1 MNRPGHWLA
10 AFACAAPLCAAA
22 AVAAAP
28 PALYQNPLPVRLAG
42 GELAQNCAD
51 PAVLRDPRARKPT
64 WYLYCTSDPVSKRER
79 SGHEGDG
86 GWKFHMMPV
95 YRSGDLVHW
104 DFVADAF
111 TDRPQGLAAPT
122 SGLWAPEPVTMNGRY
137 YLYFTVTDVVDA
149 HSPEPGCGTDS
160 AIGVATSES
169 PAGPWRASR
178 APVVAP
184 QRAGPGC
191 AFHWVYDPKVVVDGD
206 RKYLYY
212 GSYGGGIWVRRLDD
226 DGMAVHGDAIRV
238 GADGRYEGT
247 DVVQHDGWWYLFAS
261 ATNCCNGPLTGYG
274 VFVGRARTPEGPFL
288 DRVGNDMA
296 KGRAGGTP
304 FLLQNGNRWVGPGHN
319 TVFPDAAGG
328 WWTIYHAIDQ
338 NEPFFSAKDKLT
350 RRLAMLDRIDW
361 VDGWP
366 VAGGGRAPND
376 GPMAAPIVTAGAAVP
391 PASTP
396 LPLPA
401 PLSDEQATLLWS
413 DTLRDPRLDE
423 RWQWLRPRA
432 DAALAAT
439 ADARGLVLPVEPGD
453 LYGDTNTASVLQAAL
468 PRSGDYRIEAELELD
483 VKEGA
488 SAQAGLVVMRDDD
501 NYVKLVELARGGL
514 RQVEFGKEMAP
525 VPPDWPRYGNTLA
538 GTPGRHTWLRLDVRR
553 DGDQERYTAYSSQDG
568 RAWVGG
574 AVWTHRLDKGRP
586 AARLGPARL
595 GLVAMGGS
603 GRALVTRIAV
613 SGLSRRIYDLHDR
626 VRKPLPG
633 LEAGR

>member
-1 MNRPGHWLA
+1 MTHSGHWLTA
-10 AFACAAPLCAAA
+10 LACALPLCAAA
-22 AVAAAP
+22 AASAATSAP
-28 PALYQNPLPVRLAG
+28 ATYQNPLPVRLAS

-64 WYLYCTSDPVSKRER
+64 WYLYCTSDPVSKKER

-95 YRSGDLVHW
+95 YRSEDLVHW

-111 TDRPQGLAAPT
+111 TDRPQGLADTT
-122 SGLWAPEPVTMNGRY
+122 SGLWAPEPVYMNGRY
-137 YLYFTVTDVVDA
+137 YLYFTVTDVPDEQ
-149 HSPEPGCGTDS
+149 SPQPGCGTDS
-160 AIGVATSES
+160 AIGVATAAS

-178 APVVAP
+178 APVVGP

-247 DVVQHDGWWYLFAS
+247 DVVRHGDWWYLFAS

-288 DRVGNDMA
+288 DRLGNDMA

-319 TVFPDAAGG
+319 TVFTDAAGG
-328 WWTIYHAIDQ
+328 WWTIYHAIDL

-361 VDGWP
+361 IDGWP
-366 VAGGGRAPND
+366 VAGGGHAPGD
-376 GPMAAPIVTAGAAVP
+376 GPMAAPAIVAG
-391 PASTP
+391 S
-396 LPLPA
+396 PA
-401 PLSDEQATLLWS
+401 PAPQPAQQAVEQATPLWA
-413 DTLRDPRLDE
+413 DDLRAPDMEE
-423 RWQWLRPRA
+423 RWQWLRPRGA
-432 DAALAAT
+432 GGWSAGAAGLA
-439 ADARGLVLPVEPGD
+439 LPVEAGD
-453 LYGDTNTASVLQAAL
+453 LYAGTNTASVLQAAL
-468 PRSGDYRIEAELELD
+468 PRGDYRIEAELELD
-483 VKEGA
+483 VKEGG

-538 GTPGRHTWLRLDVRR
+538 GTPGRRTWLRLDVHR
-553 DGDQERYTAYSSQDG
+553 DGGQERYTAYSSQDG
-568 RAWVGG
+568 RTWVGG
-574 AVWTHRLDKGRP
+574 GVWTHRLGV
-586 AARLGPARL
+586 ARL

-603 GRALVTRIAV
+603 GRAVFSRVMV
-613 SGLSRRIYDLHDR
+613 SRLSPLSREIYDSHDR
-626 VRKPLPG
+626 ARKALPAV
-633 LEAGR
+633 EAGR

>member
-1 MNRPGHWLA
+1 MIHPGHWLA
-10 AFACAAPLCAAA
+10 ALACAVPLCAAA
-22 AVAAAP
+22 AAPAPAPAPALKPGAAP
-28 PALYQNPLPVRLAG
+28 PTYRNPLPVRLAS

-64 WYLYCTSDPVSKRER
+64 WYLYCTSDPVSKKER

-86 GWKFHMMPV
+86 GWKFRMMPI
-95 YRSGDLVHW
+95 YRSEDLVHW

-111 TDRPQGLAAPT
+111 TDRPQGLADTT
-122 SGLWAPEPVTMNGRY
+122 SGLWAPEPVYMNGRY
-137 YLYFTVTDVVDA
+137 YLYFTVTDVPDEQ
-149 HSPEPGCGTDS
+149 SPQPGCGTDS
-160 AIGVATSES
+160 AIGVATSAS

-226 DGMAVHGDAIRV
+226 DGMAVHGDAVRV

-247 DVVQHDGWWYLFAS
+247 DVIKHGDWWYLFAS

-288 DRVGNDMA
+288 DRLGNDMA

-319 TVFPDAAGG
+319 TVFTDAAGA
-328 WWTIYHAIDQ
+328 WWTIYHAIDL

-361 VDGWP
+361 VDDWP
-366 VAGGGRAPND
+366 VAGGGRPPND
-376 GPMAAPIVTAGAAVP
+376 GLTTAPATLAG
-391 PASTP
+391 T
-396 LPLPA
+396 PA
-401 PLSDEQATLLWS
+401 PAPQPVEQAPEKAEPLWA
-413 DTLRDPRLDE
+413 DDLRAPDMEE

-432 DAALAAT
+432 GGGWSAGAA
-439 ADARGLVLPVEPGD
+439 GLTLPVEAGD
-453 LYGDTNTASVLQAAL
+453 LYVGTNTASVLQAAL
-468 PRSGDYRIEAELELD
+468 PRGDYRVEVELELE
-483 VKEGA
+483 VKEGG

-538 GTPGRHTWLRLDVRR
+538 GTPGRHTWLRLDVHRV
-553 DGDQERYTAYSSQDG
+553 GGEERYTAYSSQDG
-568 RAWVGG
+568 RTWVGG
-574 AVWTHRLDKGRP
+574 GVWTHRL
-586 AARLGPARL
+586 ARARL

-603 GRALVTRIAV
+603 GRALFSRVAV
-613 SGLSRRIYDLHDR
+613 SRLSRDIYDSHDR
-626 VRKPLPG
+626 ARNGLPAVD
-633 LEAGR
+633 AGR